1 MMQKKTLNTSIR
13 CLLYFFGMLLVWEWV
28 RPVGQLTNTGNLS
41 VFLVFAIF
49 SLLLH
54 YLQLNWLGRFAF
66 LSGYTIL
73 SLQYLYY
80 DVSLFNV
87 IWIWDMIEEFKN
99 NLRSIFAGEWLN
111 LSNPFRSLL
120 FFILIWL
127 VTYLIHY
134 WITVKKKIFLFFLS
148 TVTYLSFL
156 DTFTIYDADQA
167 IIRTIIIGFI
177 FLGLLAFF
185 RLLDREGLEISAVNL
200 GNWVLP
206 LGLMLVL
213 STLFA
218 FAAPKLDPQWPDPV
232 PFFKTQSGKE
242 GSGGNGKNG
251 INQMGY
257 SENDNRLGG
266 SIEGNDTVIFYHNA
280 KDNPYWKVENKDIY
294 TGKGWKDTAYFEM
307 SEFTDNQ
314 DISAQMLPKDTSN
327 IKLDE
332 YSVDITVKKTYN
344 HVVLPEPSYL
354 KKIDTKDESSFR
366 FDELTEKLH
375 SWSADGVDKV
385 KLNQYTLDYLVP
397 SYDLDSLKKVT
408 DEQLYEE
415 VPMWSEYTQLPE
427 IPERVRELAY
437 EITAEKTNWY
447 DKVKAIENYFD
458 RPEFVYDKTDIPYPE
473 GSQDYVDQFLFETQR
488 GYCDNFSSAMIVL
501 LRVNGIPSRW
511 AKGYTT
517 GVTSTYK
524 GNQVKKVT
532 NNNAHS
538 WVEVYFPGTGWISFE
553 PTKGFS
559 NSASFYDSSV
569 DSTSTSQNDMPD
581 QNADELKK
589 PDAAESKTPAKNL
602 DEPASSGS
610 SSTDSN
616 WSWITFTIVG
626 IGLGLIGFYVYKSRR
641 KWLPW
646 IYIRRYKQMKN
657 HAVFSKAYLT
667 LLTQLQRAGIKRP
680 EGQTLREY
688 AVSVDSRYGVNEA
701 HMQKLTKEYER
712 IIYRGDTEKESLKK
726 NFELWE
732 KLIKKT
738 TT

>member
-1 MMQKKTLNTSIR
+1 MMQSKTLNTSIR

-54 YLQLNWLGRFAF
+54 YLQLNWLVRFAF

-73 SLQYLYY
+73 SLQYLYF
-80 DVSLFNV
+80 DVSLFNL
-87 IWIWDMIEEFKN
+87 IWILDMVEEFKN
-99 NLRSIFAGEWLN
+99 NLLGVFAGEWLD
-111 LSNPFRSLL
+111 LSNLFRSFL

-134 WITVKKKIFLFFLS
+134 WISVKKKIFLFFLS
-148 TVTYLSFL
+148 TVMYLSFL
-156 DTFTIYDADQA
+156 DTFTVYDADQA

-206 LGLMLVL
+206 LCLMLVL
-213 STLFA
+213 STLFG

-242 GSGGNGKNG
+242 GSGGNGKSG

-257 SENDNRLGG
+257 SENDDRLGG

-280 KDNPYWKVENKDIY
+280 KNNPYWKVEHKDFY
-294 TGKGWKDTAYFEM
+294 TGKGWADFSEIDMSYFPN
-307 SEFTDNQ
+307 NQ
-314 DISAQMLPKDTSN
+314 DVSAKRVTEDTSN
-327 IKLDE
+327 IKLED

-344 HVVLPEPSYL
+344 HIVLPEPSYL
-354 KKIDTKDESSFR
+354 KKVHTKDEVSFR
-366 FDELTEKLH
+366 FNELTEKVEPWAV
-375 SWSADGVDKV
+375 SGSRI
-385 KLNQYTLDYLVP
+385 KLNEYTLDYLVP
-397 SYDLDSLKKVT
+397 SYDMVALKEVT
-408 DEQLYEE
+408 EDQLYEE
-415 VPMWSEYTQLPE
+415 VPMRSEYTQLPE
-427 IPERVRELAY
+427 IPERVRELAL
-437 EITAEKTNWY
+437 EITAGKTNYY

-501 LRVNGIPSRW
+501 LRANDIPSRW
-511 AKGYTT
+511 TKGYTT
-517 GVTSTYK
+517 GVTATYK
-524 GNQVKKVT
+524 GKQVKKVT

-538 WVEVYFPGTGWISFE
+538 WVEVYFPGTGWVPFE

-559 NSASFYDSSV
+559 NSASFYDSSIE
-569 DSTSTSQNDMPD
+569 STSTSQNDIPEK
-581 QNADELKK
+581 NADELK
-589 PDAAESKTPAKNL
+589 PEADESKTPVKNL
-602 DEPASSGS
+602 DEPSSSGNGS
-610 SSTDSN
+610 DDSN
-616 WSWITFTIVG
+616 WSWITFTIAG

-646 IYIRRYKQMKN
+646 IYIRRYKQMKD
-657 HAVFSKAYLT
+657 HAVFSKAYMT
-667 LLTQLQRAGIKRP
+667 LLIQLQRAGIHRP
-680 EGQTLREY
+680 EGQTLSEY
-688 AVSVDSRYGVNEA
+688 AVAVDSRYGVNEA

-712 IIYRGDTEKESLKK
+712 IIYRGDTEKESLNK

>member
-13 CLLYFFGMLLVWEWV
+13 CLLYIFGLLLIWEWV

-54 YLQLNWLGRFAF
+54 YLQLNWLVRFVF

-73 SLQYLYY
+73 CLQYLYF
-80 DVSLFNV
+80 DVSLFKV
-87 IWIWDMIEEFKN
+87 SWIWDMTMEFKH
-99 NLRSIFAGEWLN
+99 NLLSVFAGEWLN
-111 LSNPFRSLL
+111 LSNLFRSFL

-127 VTYLIHY
+127 ITYLIHY

-148 TVTYLSFL
+148 TVMYLSFL
-156 DTFTIYDADQA
+156 DTFTIYDANQA

-177 FLGLLAFF
+177 FLGLLAFL

-213 STLFA
+213 STLFG

-257 SENDNRLGG
+257 SENDDRLGG

-280 KDNPYWKVENKDIY
+280 KNNPYWKVENKDMY
-294 TGKGWKDTAYFEM
+294 TGKGWRVMDYLEM
-307 SEFTDNQ
+307 NRFTNNQ
-314 DISAQMLPKDTSN
+314 DVSVQMVPEDTSK

-332 YSVDITVKKTYN
+332 YSVDISVKKTYN
-344 HVVLPEPSYL
+344 HIVLPEPSYL
-354 KKIDTKDESSFR
+354 KKVDTKKEISFR
-366 FDELTEKLH
+366 IDEVTEKVDTF
-375 SWSADGVDKV
+375 SANGKKV

-397 SYDLDSLKKVT
+397 SYDMVALKEVT
-408 DEQLYEE
+408 EDQLYEE
-415 VPMWSEYTQLPE
+415 VPMRGEYTQLPE
-427 IPERVRELAY
+427 IPDRVRELAL
-437 EITAEKTNWY
+437 EITAEKTNYY

-473 GSQDYVDQFLFETQR
+473 GSQDYVDQFLFETMR

-501 LRVNGIPSRW
+501 LRANDIPSRW

-517 GVTSTYK
+517 GVTATYK
-524 GNQVKKVT
+524 GKQVKKVT

-538 WVEVYFPGTGWISFE
+538 WVEVYFPGTGWVPFE

-569 DSTSTSQNDMPD
+569 ESTSTSQNDIPD
-581 QNADELKK
+581 QNEDELKK

-602 DEPASSGS
+602 DEPAASGS
-610 SSTDSN
+610 GSEDSN
-616 WSWITFTIVG
+616 WSWISFTIAG

-646 IYIRRYKQMKN
+646 IYIRRYKQMQD

-667 LLTQLQRAGIKRP
+667 LLTQLQRAGFNRP
-680 EGQTLREY
+680 EGQTLREF

-701 HMQKLTKEYER
+701 LMQKLTKEYER
-712 IIYRGDTEKESLKK
+712 IIYRGDTEKESLGK

>member
-1 MMQKKTLNTSIR
+1 MQKKTLNASIR
-13 CLLYFFGMLLVWEWV
+13 CLLYIFGLLLIWEWV

-54 YLQLNWLGRFAF
+54 YLQLNWLVRFVF

-73 SLQYLYY
+73 CLQYLYF
-80 DVSLFNV
+80 DVSLFKV
-87 IWIWDMIEEFKN
+87 SWIWDMTMEFKN
-99 NLRSIFAGEWLN
+99 NLLSVFAGEWLN
-111 LSNPFRSLL
+111 LSNLFRSFL

-127 VTYLIHY
+127 ITYLIHY

-148 TVTYLSFL
+148 TVMYLSFL

-213 STLFA
+213 STLFG

-232 PFFKTQSGKE
+232 PFLKTQSGKE

-257 SENDNRLGG
+257 SENDDRLGG

-280 KDNPYWKVENKDIY
+280 KNNPYWKVENKDMY
-294 TGKGWKDTAYFEM
+294 TGKGWRVMDYLEM
-307 SEFTDNQ
+307 NRFTNNQ
-314 DISAQMLPKDTSN
+314 DVSVQMVPEDTSK

-332 YSVDITVKKTYN
+332 YSVDISVKKTYN
-344 HVVLPEPSYL
+344 HIVLPEPSYL
-354 KKIDTKDESSFR
+354 KKVDTKKEISFR
-366 FDELTEKLH
+366 INEVTEKVDTF
-375 SWSADGVDKV
+375 SANGKKV
-385 KLNQYTLDYLVP
+385 KLNQYTLDYLFP
-397 SYDLDSLKKVT
+397 SYDMVALKEVT
-408 DEQLYEE
+408 EDQLYEE
-415 VPMWSEYTQLPE
+415 VPMRGEYTQLPE
-427 IPERVRELAY
+427 IPDRVRELAL
-437 EITAEKTNWY
+437 EITAEKTNYY

-458 RPEFVYDKTDIPYPE
+458 RSEFVYDKTDIPYPE
-473 GSQDYVDQFLFETQR
+473 GSQDYVDQFLFETMR

-501 LRVNGIPSRW
+501 LRANDIPSRW

-517 GVTSTYK
+517 GVTATYK
-524 GNQVKKVT
+524 GKQVKKVT

-538 WVEVYFPGTGWISFE
+538 WVEVYFPGTGWVPFE

-569 DSTSTSQNDMPD
+569 ESTSTSQNDMPD

-602 DEPASSGS
+602 DEPAASGS
-610 SSTDSN
+610 GSEDSN
-616 WSWITFTIVG
+616 WSWISFTIAG

-646 IYIRRYKQMKN
+646 IYIRRYKQMQD

-667 LLTQLQRAGIKRP
+667 LLSQLQRAGFNRP
-680 EGQTLREY
+680 EGQTLREF

-701 HMQKLTKEYER
+701 LMQKLTKEYER
-712 IIYRGDTEKESLKK
+712 IIYRGDTEKESLGK